1 MKIRTNL
8 IVVFLIISLV
18 PVAAVGMAGLQ
29 NMESVGSYAQDK
41 STEHM
46 ERQVTGELNNSVAAR
61 QEEFQNLLNVRR
73 IDARSLA
80 DSRPVQNYEAA
91 SAGQMELFREQSERR
106 VGHTALQMHDTIE
119 TTTRT
124 VLEERYDGRS
134 WNELSAT
141 EREQVERR
149 VERILVGT
157 AGNGTESDGTVSE
170 MFQPGYIG
178 DTGYAYITDR
188 DSNIVSHHSLADG
201 FNLKEDASLTVFDEI
216 ESNVES
222 EAAIRNGS
230 DWGIAT
236 YEWEDTTQE
245 GNPLEQKFIA
255 YTYYER
261 FDWVL
266 APSVYY
272 YELQTAAVAN
282 AREGINESFRSY
294 MKNRAITVDG
304 VDRPAYD
311 EIILTD
317 DSGQGVLHAS
327 RTDGEQVVTESVEGT
342 SYADTEWYRATDTL
356 ERGWVHVSDVREVDG
371 ALRMY
376 VSTPVYH
383 DGAYAGT
390 VALRFNFSILSRL
403 TNDVTV
409 GDSGHLSVVDG
420 DGRILSH
427 PNRSLVDAE
436 ANIANEATWGSL
448 AGIARDRILAGK
460 SGLDTYARTE
470 GGAEHRYYV
479 GYAPLRFGDQ
489 RFALLA
495 TVPEQDVTG
504 PAAALGSEVSE
515 RTTSARN
522 LVLGLVGLVV
532 VVVVGLG
539 YKLAQYFSRPIE
551 QVRDRATALAE
562 GRFDEEVDVSSP
574 NDEIN
579 ELADAFAEMQAN
591 LRRQVAELRSVSEN
605 LGEGN
610 LDRDVDTD
618 LPGEFGAI
626 MTDIDDGMARLRT
639 GFGEI
644 RQTSQQIKRG
654 ELDQDVDTDL
664 PGEYGAV
671 LADLESGVE
680 QLGASFDQIRDAS
693 EQLREGNLDQDVETD
708 LPGQYGAV
716 MADLDAGLSEVER
729 SLAEVKGLADRFAE
743 VSDET
748 ATSAEEIE
756 AASQATAESVEEIA
770 HGAERQTEQLQ
781 EAASEMNDLSATV
794 EEIASSAD
802 GVVQTANEAAEM
814 ADRGRDRAGDAIEE
828 IGAIESEADTAVEQV
843 EDLGDRIEA
852 INEIVGLIT
861 DIAEQTNLLALNA
874 SIEAARAGEA
884 GEGFAVVA
892 DEIKTLASEAG
903 DATDEVEELIDDIQ
917 DHVGDTVGDMQSM
930 QERVETGSET
940 IEGAIEQ
947 FDDIADVI
955 EDAEHGVEEISAATE
970 DQAVSTEEV
979 VSMVDEVSSV
989 SEETAAEASSVSS
1002 ATEEQTAAIN
1012 DVSRNV
1018 QEVSESA
1025 RNLQSLVDQFEV
1037 GDYDDEV
1044 GTGFDATEFEPKPAA
1059 TDGGAA
1065 DATDP
1070 DA

>member
-29 NMESVGSYAQDK
+29 NMQAVGSYAQDQ

-73 IDARSLA
+73 IDAVSLA

-91 SAGQMELFREQSERR
+91 SAGQMELIRKQSQRQ
-106 VGHTALQMHDTIE
+106 VGYTALQMHDTIE
-119 TTTRT
+119 STKQT
-124 VLEERYDGRS
+124 VLEERYNGRS
-134 WNELSAT
+134 WEELSAA
-141 EREQVERR
+141 EKREVERQ

-157 AGNGTESDGTVSE
+157 TGNGTAPDGTLSQ

-178 DTGYAYITDR
+178 DTGYAYITDK

-216 ESNVES
+216 KSNVES
-222 EAAIRNGS
+222 DPAIRNGS

-255 YTYYER
+255 YTYYEE

-282 AREGINESFRSY
+282 ARDGINESFRSY
-294 MKNRAITVDG
+294 MKNRAVTVDG
-304 VDRPAYD
+304 VDVPAYD
-311 EIILTD
+311 QVILTD
-317 DSGQGVLHAS
+317 ETGQGILKAS
-327 RTDGEQVVTESVEGT
+327 RTDGGEVATESVTDT
-342 SYADTEWYRATDTL
+342 SYADTSWYRGTDSL
-356 ERGWVHVSDVREVDG
+356 EKGWVHVGDVHRVDG
-371 ALRMY
+371 SLRMY
-376 VSTPVYH
+376 VATPVYH

-403 TNDVTV
+403 TNGVTI
-409 GDSGHLSVVDG
+409 GESGHLSVVNG
-420 DGRILSH
+420 DGRLLSH
-427 PNRSLVDAE
+427 PNRSLVAAGSNVAEDAR
-436 ANIANEATWGSL
+436 WGSL
-448 AGIARDRILAGK
+448 SGIAKDRILAGE
-460 SGLDTYARTE
+460 SGLDTYTRPA
-470 GGAEHRYYV
+470 GGDESRYYV
-479 GYAPLRFGDQ
+479 AYAPLRFGDK
-489 RFALLA
+489 RFSLLA
-495 TVPEQDVTG
+495 TVPEEDVTG

-522 LVLGLVGLVV
+522 LILGLVGLIV

-551 QVRDRATALAE
+551 RVRDRATALAE
-562 GRFDEEVDVSSP
+562 GRFDEEVDVSTP

-591 LRRQVAELRSVSEN
+591 LRRQVDELRRVSEN

-610 LDRDVDTD
+610 LDQDVETD

-626 MTDIDDGMARLRT
+626 MTDIDDGVARLQA
-639 GFGEI
+639 GFDEI
-644 RQTSQQIKRG
+644 RETSRHIKRG
-654 ELDQDVDTDL
+654 ELDTDVDADL

-680 QLGASFDQIRDAS
+680 QLGASFDQIREAS

-729 SLAEVKGLADRFAE
+729 SLAEVKGLANRFAE

-802 GVVQTANEAAEM
+802 GVVRTANEAADL
-814 ADRGRDRAGDAIEE
+814 ADRGRDRAGEAIEE

-843 EDLGDRIEA
+843 EDLGDRIDA

-903 DATDEVEELIDDIQ
+903 DATEEVEELIDDIQ
-917 DHVGDTVGDMQSM
+917 DHVGDTVGDMQAM

-940 IEGAIEQ
+940 IESAIEQ

-955 EDAEHGVEEISAATE
+955 EDAEHGVEEISDATE

-1025 RNLQSLVDQFEV
+1025 RNLQALVDQFEV
-1037 GDYDDEV
+1037 GDRDGET
-1044 GTGFDATEFEPKPAA
+1044 GPGFDATEFEPKPAA
-1059 TDGGAA
+1059 TDGGGSAA
-1065 DATDP
+1065 DP